1 MKKKVISALSL
12 IGLYLPG
19 ASATDAV
26 EFDWFRYDTPPALY
40 EVEETQFKNP
50 VLPGYYPD
58 PSITRKGDD
67 YYLVNS
73 SFSYTPGLPVF
84 HSKNLT
90 DWKLV
95 GYALDRAS
103 QTSFTGLG
111 MSRGI
116 FAPTLRY
123 HDGVFYLITTAVDSG
138 GNFILTATDPAGPWS
153 EPVWLPEV
161 GGIDPDI
168 FFDDNGKA
176 YIAHNDAPPGEPL
189 YNGHRAIW
197 LWEFDLT
204 TMKVVPS
211 SRKLLVNGG
220 VDISQKPV
228 WIEGPHIY
236 KKDGWYYLTCA
247 EGGTGPQ
254 HSQVVFRTRSLN
266 DAFVPYQNNPIL
278 TQRDLPLPRPDAVDA
293 AGHADFIQ
301 GPDGRWWSVFL
312 ATRPYLN
319 DWYNTGRETFLL
331 PMTWQTGWPM
341 ILPSGKPIPVTLPKP
356 YSDIKSESTAF
367 YSWREDFTD
376 VELGLRWQGLRSF
389 NRDWVHIQ
397 GGRMKLTPLREPLTS
412 KGDVSYLGVH
422 QSAAEYAVETEMYL
436 PESTGVSGGLAA
448 FQSEAFHYYFGA
460 RYTTAGTQLF
470 VERTVD
476 GKTSTVAT
484 HRLKAMQPEAIT
496 LRIRG
501 DKERIY
507 FDFRTSTGWTSM
519 LEKTANTSSPAMDA
533 TWLSTNKAGGF
544 VGTTLGLHSRKD

>member
-1 MKKKVISALSL
+1 MISALSL

-103 QTSFTGLG
+103 QTSFAGLG
-111 MSRGI
+111 ISRGI

-254 HSQVVFRTRSLN
+254 HSQVVFRTRSLSE
-266 DAFVPYQNNPIL
+266 AFVPYQNNPIL

-331 PMTWQTGWPM
+331 PMTWQAGWPM

-356 YSDIKSESTAF
+356 YPDIKSEST
-367 YSWREDFTD
+367 
-376 VELGLRWQGLRSF
+376 SF
-389 NRDWVHIQ
+389 
-397 GGRMKLTPLREPLTS
+397 
-412 KGDVSYLGVH
+412 
-422 QSAAEYAVETEMYL
+422 
-436 PESTGVSGGLAA
+436 
-448 FQSEAFHYYFGA
+448 
-460 RYTTAGTQLF
+460 
-470 VERTVD
+470 
-476 GKTSTVAT
+476 
-484 HRLKAMQPEAIT
+484 
-496 LRIRG
+496 
-501 DKERIY
+501 
-507 FDFRTSTGWTSM
+507 
-519 LEKTANTSSPAMDA
+519 
-533 TWLSTNKAGGF
+533 
-544 VGTTLGLHSRKD
+544 